1 MVCQLC
7 HLKSSVDYRGGYEI
21 VDNGCQSD
29 SESIRFDSVQPIYT
43 LLISYPDEVS
53 EIVTKVGAVSGHVSA
68 QCTIT
73 VAMVLNNISSVIYS
87 LVQRKSETMVGMK
100 FCSVTQAECS
110 GVHL

>member
-1 MVCQLC
+1 M
-7 HLKSSVDYRGGYEI
+7 KSSIMAAKVTLR
-21 VDNGCQSD
+21 VSD
-29 SESIRFDSVQPIYT
+29 STRWNQLI

-68 QCTIT
+68 PCTIT
-73 VAMVLNNISSVIYS
+73 VAMMLNNISSVIYS

>member
-1 MVCQLC
+1 M
-7 HLKSSVDYRGGYEI
+7 I
-21 VDNGCQSD
+21 
-29 SESIRFDSVQPIYT
+29 

-73 VAMVLNNISSVIYS
+73 VAMMLNNISSVIYC

-100 FCSVTQAECS
+100 FSSVTQAECS